1 MFNLYLQDPV
11 KREMFGEETLYSLTK
26 ITHALGLSD
35 VSTHYNMEFRPLGI
49 GFNNVYTFFRR
60 PLHDFG
66 LVGMYL
72 FTAFVAVLFAYI
84 YYGKIK
90 YRDYVKAEKWTLL
103 LGYLYY
109 WIVCSSIVQ
118 YSVAYI
124 SYGTVSTLIVIF
136 LIFYYLVNGKR
147 RFKFRL

>member
-1 MFNLYLQDPV
+1 
-11 KREMFGEETLYSLTK
+11 
-26 ITHALGLSD
+26 
-35 VSTHYNMEFRPLGI
+35 MEFRPLGI